1 MDAAK
6 IQFSQKEMQLV
17 TNADW
22 ILTKNLII
30 QKVKWMLECLQER
43 QKELAKE
50 YSTKFSEEI
59 FIITPKISK
68 GENYLGLPF
77 LILDYPRLF
86 IRDNIFAVR
95 SMFWWGKFFSTT
107 LHVSGTYKNFYSNKI
122 IDAFTLLK
130 ENDFFI
136 CIHNEEWQHHF
147 EKDNYAPLQEISL
160 NDFKTIIQKNAFIKL
175 AQKTELSQL
184 DRTEKNLFNNF
195 RLLMGM
201 LKD

>member
-59 FIITPKISK
+59 FITTPKISK

-107 LHVSGTYKNFYSNKI
+107 LHLSGTYKNFYSNKI

-184 DRTEKNLFNNF
+184 DRAEKNLFNNF

>member
-107 LHVSGTYKNFYSNKI
+107 LHLSGTYKNFYSNKI

-147 EKDNYAPLQEISL
+147 EKDNYAPLHEISPD
-160 NDFKTIIQKNAFIKL
+160 DFKTIIQKNAFIKL

-184 DRTEKNLFNNF
+184 DRAEKNLFNNF